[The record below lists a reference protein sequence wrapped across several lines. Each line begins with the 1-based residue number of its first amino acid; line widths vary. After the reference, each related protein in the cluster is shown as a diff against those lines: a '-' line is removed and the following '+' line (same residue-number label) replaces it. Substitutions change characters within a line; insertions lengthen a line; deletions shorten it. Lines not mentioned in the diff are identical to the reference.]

1 MGYYIGMQML
11 TSQKAF
17 TAIGAILVAQVG
29 ILLLF
34 GQPPI
39 CTCGYIKFWEGVVRS
54 AGNSQHLSDW
64 YTFSHIIHGFVFYWF
79 VRYAFP
85 QWSVM
90 QRLVLALSI
99 EVGWE
104 IAENTPYVINL
115 YRQQALSLGYVGD
128 SVINSVSDS
137 ISMIFGYIL
146 AWRLPVW
153 SVVILTLAM
162 ELVVAY
168 FIHDNL
174 MLNVLNFIYQFDA
187 VQQWQS
193 AV

>member
-1 MGYYIGMQML
+1 MIIAGVIGLQA
-11 TSQKAF
+11 T
-17 TAIGAILVAQVG
+17 V
-29 ILLLF
+29 LLFF

-39 CTCGYIKFWEGVVRS
+39 CACGYVKFWEGVVRS

-79 VRYAFP
+79 ARYLFP
-85 QWSVM
+85 RWSVM
-90 QRLVLALSI
+90 QRLVLALGI

-137 ISMIFGYIL
+137 IAMILGYVL
-146 AWRLPVW
+146 AWRVSVW
-153 SVVILTLAM
+153 SVVILVLAM
-162 ELVVAY
+162 ELIVGY
-168 FIHDNL
+168 LIHDNL
-174 MLNVLNFIYQFDA
+174 TLNVLNFIYQFEA